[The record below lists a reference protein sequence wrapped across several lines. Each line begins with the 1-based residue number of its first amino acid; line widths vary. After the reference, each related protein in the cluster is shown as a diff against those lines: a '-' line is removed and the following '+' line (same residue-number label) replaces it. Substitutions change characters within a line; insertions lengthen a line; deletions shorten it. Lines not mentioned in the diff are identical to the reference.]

1 MSNPALELCAAAAFV
16 AAAPALAQ
24 AQNISYP
31 VKSPIAITA
40 FHVNELYTPGTI
52 GTDVEQAP
60 QFVATDVSV
69 KFVNTGNVAAKVVK
83 FSVNAG
89 QSTQTIVD
97 KGTFTAGAQIRH
109 DFAIADHIDAPNAT
123 CNVTEVT
130 FADGSV
136 WRAGPG
142 IASR

>member
-1 MSNPALELCAAAAFV
+1 MSNPILKVCAAAALV
-16 AAAPALAQ
+16 ATAPALAQ
-24 AQNISYP
+24 AQNVSYA
-31 VKSPIAITA
+31 VKSPISITS
-40 FHVNELYTPGTI
+40 FRVNELYTPGTI

-60 QFVATDVSV
+60 QFVDTDVSV
-69 KFVNTGNVAAKVVK
+69 KFVNTGNVAATVVK

-89 QSTQTIVD
+89 QSTQLIVD
-97 KGTFTAGAQIRH
+97 KGTFSHGAQIRH
-109 DFAIADHIDAPNAT
+109 HFAIADPVDASNAT
-123 CNVTEVT
+123 CNVAEVT